1 VRDAPGG
8 RVGPLDRRLC
18 GRRDNVRLDRAG
30 VAVEENK
37 LLLDGMKIISFC
49 HFLQGPEAMQYLSD
63 MGADVIK
70 IEPPQGAFER
80 QWSGADRV
88 RVGGVS
94 AFFLCANRNARSLAL
109 DLKKPEAREVI
120 FRLVETSHAVA
131 ENFRPGTL
139 DRLGLGYEAVRAR
152 KPDII
157 YATAA
162 GYGAS
167 GPYANRPGQ
176 DLLIQAMSGLAA
188 ATGNRQSGPVAV
200 GCAAADQHGAALLA
214 LGIAGAYARWLRTGQ
229 GTRVESTL
237 LGAGID
243 LQMESLVTYYAS
255 GSNRD
260 VFQHSPHLG
269 SWFHEAPYGIYRIA
283 DGHVAL
289 SLNDLEKLA
298 AALECPDIGA
308 LAGQNAYRA
317 RDAIAAVIAGALEHR
332 CFADIAAAFDA
343 LGLWYARVEDFDDLL
358 DNRRVQ
364 HNQTFRDVAVNGE
377 TIKLLN
383 HPVRYDGKTL
393 DACAFA
399 LSPGADTREV
409 LEQAG
414 FRDSEIRE
422 LLKSNVAF
430 AAD

>member
-1 VRDAPGG
+1 MT
-8 RVGPLDRRLC
+8 PLDSTVLAC
-18 GRRDNVRLDRAG
+18 
-30 VAVEENK
+30 AVEGNH

-49 HFLQGPEAMQYLSD
+49 HFLQGPAAMQYLSD

-94 AFFLCANRNARSLAL
+94 ALFLCANRNARSLAL
-109 DLKKPEAREVI
+109 DLKKPEAQEVI
-120 FRLVETSHAVA
+120 FRLLEASHALA

-157 YATAA
+157 YATAS

-167 GPYANRPGQ
+167 GPYVNRPGQ
-176 DLLIQAMSGLAA
+176 DLLIQAMSGIA
-188 ATGNRQSGPVAV
+188 ATTGNAASGPVAV

-214 LGIAGAYARWLRTGQ
+214 LGIAGAYARWLRTGE
-229 GTRVESTL
+229 GTQVETTL

-269 SWFHEAPYGIYRIA
+269 SWFHEAPYGIYPIA
-283 DGHVAL
+283 DGHVAI
-289 SLNDLEKLA
+289 SLNDIERLA
-298 AALECPDIGA
+298 DALECPDLRA
-308 LAGQNAYRA
+308 LVGQNAYRE
-317 RDAIAAVIAGALEHR
+317 RDAIAAVIAEAVEHR
-332 CFADIAAAFDA
+332 RFADIAAAFDP
-343 LGLWYARVEDFDDLL
+343 LGLWYARVDDFDDLL
-358 DNRRVQ
+358 DNPQVQ
-364 HNQTFRDVAVNGE
+364 HNQTFRDVAVNGK

-383 HPVRYDGKTL
+383 HPVRYDGKMP
-393 DACAFA
+393 DACAFS
-399 LSPGADTREV
+399 LSPGADTRAV
-409 LEQAG
+409 LEEGG

-422 LLKSNVAF
+422 LLNSKVAF

>member
-1 VRDAPGG
+1 
-8 RVGPLDRRLC
+8 
-18 GRRDNVRLDRAG
+18 
-30 VAVEENK
+30 
-37 LLLDGMKIISFC
+37 MKIVSFC
-49 HFLQGPEAMQYLSD
+49 HFLQGPAAMQYLSD

-80 QWSGADRV
+80 QWSGADCAK
-88 RVGGVS
+88 VGGVS
-94 AFFLCANRNARSLAL
+94 TLFLCANRNARSLAL
-109 DLKKPEAREVI
+109 DLKNAEAREVV
-120 FRLVETSHAVA
+120 FRLIETSHALA

-157 YATAA
+157 YATAS
-162 GYGAS
+162 GYGAT
-167 GPYANRPGQ
+167 GPYAGRPGQ

-188 ATGNRQSGPVAV
+188 TTGNAESGPIAV

-214 LGIAGAYARWLRTGQ
+214 LGIAGAYARWLRTGE

-255 GSNRD
+255 GANRGAL
-260 VFQHSPHLG
+260 QRSPYTG
-269 SWFHEAPYGIYRIA
+269 SWFHGAPYGIYRIA

-298 AALECPDIGA
+298 AALECPELHA
-308 LAGQNAYRA
+308 VAGFNVYVE
-317 RDAIAAVIAGALEHR
+317 RDTIASVIATALKHR
-332 CFADIAAAFDA
+332 RFADIAAVFDP

-358 DNRRVQ
+358 DNRQVQ
-364 HNQTFRDVAVNGE
+364 HNQTFREVIVNGE
-377 TIKLLN
+377 TARILN
-383 HPVRYDGKTL
+383 HPVRYDGKTP
-393 DACAFA
+393 DACAFS
-399 LSPGADTREV
+399 LSPGADTRQV
-409 LEQAG
+409 LQQAG
-414 FRDSEIRE
+414 FRDPEIHE
-422 LLKSNVAF
+422 LLKSKIAF

>member
-1 VRDAPGG
+1 
-8 RVGPLDRRLC
+8 
-18 GRRDNVRLDRAG
+18 
-30 VAVEENK
+30 
-37 LLLDGMKIISFC
+37 MKIVSFC
-49 HFLQGPEAMQYLSD
+49 HFLQGPAAMQYLSD

-70 IEPPQGAFER
+70 IEPPQGGFER
-80 QWSGADRV
+80 QWSGADGV
-88 RVGGVS
+88 KVGGVS
-94 AFFLCANRNARSLAL
+94 AVFLCANRNARSLAL
-109 DLKKPEAREVI
+109 DLKKPEAREVV
-120 FRLVETSHAVA
+120 FRLLDASHALA

-139 DRLGLGYEAVRAR
+139 DRLGLGYAAVRAR

-157 YATAA
+157 YATAT
-162 GYGAS
+162 GYGAT
-167 GPYANRPGQ
+167 GPYAGRPGQ

-188 ATGNRQSGPVAV
+188 ATGNAETGPVAV

-214 LGIAGAYARWLRTGQ
+214 LGIAGAYARWLRTGE

-243 LQMESLVTYYAS
+243 LQTESLVTYYAS

-260 VFQHSPHLG
+260 VFQHSPHIG
-269 SWFHEAPYGIYRIA
+269 SWFHGAPYGIYRIA
-283 DGHVAL
+283 DGHVAI

-298 AALECPDIGA
+298 AALECADLRA
-308 LAGQNAYRA
+308 LAGRNAYRE
-317 RDAIAAVIAGALEHR
+317 RDAIAAVIAGAIEHR
-332 CFADIAAAFDA
+332 RFADIAAAFDA

-358 DNRRVQ
+358 DNRQVQ

-377 TIKLLN
+377 TVKLLN
-383 HPVRYDGKTL
+383 HPLRYDGKAP

-409 LEQAG
+409 LANAG
-414 FRDSEIRE
+414 IGEAEIRE